1 MRREPRSCT
10 GAFAGMAMGSAIL
23 KGVTYLLR
31 RAKPEN
37 FKAPAQV
44 GRAIH
49 SILLERVTCGKPAKG
64 HQQPPGLQILTWVL
78 DAGGYPDVIWE
89 TLVPG
94 PGLEPG
100 YSAPKA
106 DVLPIRRSRNGRRNC
121 SRGMQACTDR
131 AAGKVK
137 AAARVAK
144 AQLLHKGLH
153 CFCNQEE

>member
-31 RAKPEN
+31 RAEPEN
-37 FKAPAQV
+37 FKAAAQV
-44 GRAIH
+44 GRAIPTFY
-49 SILLERVTCGKPAKG
+49 LKRVTCGKPAKG

-89 TLVPG
+89 RLVPG

-106 DVLPIRRSRNGRRNC
+106 DVLPIRRSRKRCKHRSYIMPQRLLEGQSGQTQQFSCRVLGRN
-121 SRGMQACTDR
+121 QALYQ
-131 AAGKVK
+131 
-137 AAARVAK
+137 ARSA
-144 AQLLHKGLH
+144 
-153 CFCNQEE
+153 